1 MREVRS
7 VQIVAYAYWS
17 AARPIFWSS
26 DIDLPV
32 DLEKRL
38 REVTL
43 EGVDLQAG
51 ERAILSLQLPEA
63 ALIVF
68 DPVTHTAQFLEVRGE
83 EVSERQ

>member
-1 MREVRS
+1 MRTGPLPG
-7 VQIVAYAYWS
+7 Q
-17 AARPIFWSS
+17 IFWSS